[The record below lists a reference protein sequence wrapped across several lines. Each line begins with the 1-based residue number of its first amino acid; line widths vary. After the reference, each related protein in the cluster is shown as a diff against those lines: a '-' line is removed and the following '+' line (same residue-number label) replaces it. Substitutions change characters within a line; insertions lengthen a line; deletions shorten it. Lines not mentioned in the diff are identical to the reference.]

1 MDLMKYYNM
10 YETIALILTWILLF
24 MLTHIAFKN
33 IKQICLVSC
42 KIMTATYLWMV
53 IWIATQIHRLPEW
66 EISLKDSVQNIM
78 NGTLFRGEL

>member
-1 MDLMKYYNM
+1 MKYYNM

>member
-1 MDLMKYYNM
+1 MKYYNM

-78 NGTLFRGEL
+78 NGALFRGEL

>member
-1 MDLMKYYNM
+1 MIQHYKM

-33 IKQICLVSC
+33 IKQLCLVAC
-42 KIMTATYLWMV
+42 TIITATYLWLV